1 MHVHQAYVEQLE
13 TGRHYDVIV
22 SGLPFANFAPEQVEL
37 IMDHYLQMLRPG
49 GTLTYFAYRGTRVV
63 RALLASRD
71 AAARHRAVEDA
82 LDGYHRRHG
91 AGSRTGWA
99 NLPPARAWRLGIPG

>member
-71 AAARHRAVEDA
+71 AAARHRAVEA
-82 LDGYHRRHG
+82 RWTATTGATAPGAVRCGPTCRRPVPG
-91 AGSRTGWA
+91 A
-99 NLPPARAWRLGIPG
+99 